1 MNYKKKLIFLK
12 RELKNQKKIY
22 QPTLFWKKLTY
33 SFFTIFNN
41 KGINNFR
48 SDSLANDFFVPLF
61 HLKRDRLARKVDN
74 LLKKNKKKSFKIATE
89 IQRHLEG
96 HNQAF
101 SDYRAF
107 KAADNPLKPPF
118 LHLFSENNI
127 GKPIEQFNFDGKK
140 YSRSS
145 LNYLLGLSA
154 LKKINNTFNPKT
166 VLEIGGGF
174 GILGHILGQ
183 SKIKN
188 FRYINLDLPPLSL
201 ITENYLMRVF
211 GKKKVTNYFK
221 VNKNKKIK
229 IKGLKSFSSLCCW
242 KIENLVG
249 KIDLFVNFL
258 SFQEME
264 PDVLKNYIDHIVRLK
279 PKYILL
285 RNLREGKQ
293 KKTKDNFVGVKK
305 QIKFKDYIQFF
316 KRNYQLVEKNVI
328 PFGYQTID
336 NFHSEILIFIKIR
349 TNDINEK
356 LFKK

>member
-1 MNYKKKLIFLK
+1 MNYKNKLILLK
-12 RELKNQKKIY
+12 KELKNQKKIY
-22 QPTLFWKKLTY
+22 QPTIFWKKLTY
-33 SFFTIFNN
+33 SFFKIFYK

-48 SDSLANDFFVPLF
+48 SDKLANDFFVPLF
-61 HLKRDRLARKVDN
+61 HLKRDRLARKVETFV
-74 LLKKNKKKSFKIATE
+74 KKQKKKSFKVATE
-89 IQRHLEG
+89 ILKQIEG

-101 SDYRAF
+101 SDYRTF
-107 KAADNPLKPPF
+107 KAADDPLKPPYI
-118 LHLFSENNI
+118 HLFSENKI
-127 GKPIEQFNFDGKK
+127 GKPIEQFNFDGKM

-154 LKKINNTFNPKT
+154 LKKINNNFVPRT

-201 ITENYLMRVF
+201 ITENYLTRVF

-221 VNKNKKIK
+221 INEYKKIR
-229 IKGLKSFSSLCCW
+229 IKELKCFSSLCCW
-242 KIENLVG
+242 KIENLEG

-264 PDVLKNYIDHIVRLK
+264 PNVLKNYINHVVRLK

-305 QIKFKDYIQFF
+305 QIKFKDYIQFLN
-316 KRNYQLVEKNVI
+316 KKYQLVEKNVTI
-328 PFGYQTID
+328 FGYKTID
-336 NFHSEILIFIKIR
+336 KFNSEILIF
-349 TNDINEK
+349 
-356 LFKK
+356 KKKRDK